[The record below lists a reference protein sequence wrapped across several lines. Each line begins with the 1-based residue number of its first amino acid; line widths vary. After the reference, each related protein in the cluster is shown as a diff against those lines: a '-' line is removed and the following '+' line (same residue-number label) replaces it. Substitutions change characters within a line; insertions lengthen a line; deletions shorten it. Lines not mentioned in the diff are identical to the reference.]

1 MEIVRGIHQIKIP
14 FPQGIPQYTNVYIV
28 EGSKGNI
35 MVDAGWDTPEA
46 LSVLHDGLRKDY
58 LRLKDIKMIVITHIH
73 PDHYGLASKIK
84 QLCDAKIAMHRV
96 EAELINS
103 RYVNLGELLGEMEG
117 ELRRGGVPQAELP
130 ELGKASLWMK
140 QFVMPESPDV
150 VLNDGA
156 KIDNGS
162 FEFEVLRTP
171 GHSPG
176 HICLYE
182 SGRSLLFSGDHVLFE
197 TTPHVGF
204 HPQSGGNP
212 LGAYINSLKTVE
224 DLKVNF
230 VFPGHG
236 PVFNSLNL
244 RVAEI
249 IRHHEQRKR
258 VTLKAISDGLKTAY
272 QIAEEIPWRPQ
283 EGGVAFRD
291 LALWDRRLAVM
302 ETIAHLNLLMAEGEV
317 GKIDRDGVSLY
328 LAKGFA
334 L

>member
-14 FPQGIPQYTNVYIV
+14 FPQGIPEQTNVYVV

-58 LRLKDIKMIVITHIH
+58 LRLKDVKMIVITHIH

-84 QLCDAKIAMHRV
+84 QLCDAKMAMHRI

-103 RYVNLGELLGEMEG
+103 RYVNLDELLNEMEG

-130 ELGKASLWMK
+130 EFGKASLWMK

-150 VLNDGA
+150 ILDDGA
-156 KIDNGS
+156 KISNGS

-182 SGRSLLFSGDHVLFE
+182 PARSLLFSGDHVLFE

-204 HPQSGGNP
+204 HPQSGDNP
-212 LGAYINSLKTVE
+212 LDDYINSLKMIE
-224 DLKVNF
+224 ELKANF

-236 PVFNSLNL
+236 PVFNSLKL
-244 RVAEI
+244 RIAGI
-249 IRHHEQRKR
+249 IWHHEQRKR
-258 VTLKAISDGLKTAY
+258 VIMKAIGDGLKSAY
-272 QIAEEIPWRPQ
+272 QIAKEIPWKPQ
-283 EGGVAFRD
+283 EGGVSFGD

-302 ETIAHLNLLMAEGEV
+302 ETIAHLKLLMSEGEV

-328 LAKGFA
+328 LAKG
-334 L
+334 